1 MHKFVYFWI
10 PTYFEFNCNLRH
22 QAKEQNISDDVENKQ
37 NILKLEFLE
46 NYDIKV
52 KYNSNE
58 YILKYILHESNGLFI
73 YEFSN
78 IDEEL
83 LKIQVYHL
91 FKDICHIHNSHDN
104 EEDSLLNAYISDN
117 DKDIDNAVRFYCE
130 IYIDKFKEYE
140 NVVNEFIDLNTN
152 DFKIDEIKNQKEL
165 LLKAKEEILY
175 ALFLSKDTEIYNT
188 FISFEKRFN
197 ILIEKLHLKE
207 TKKLFKVN
215 DTINR
220 WQFGLAIL
228 GIGLGLYFGFN
239 SANDKLQKIENEK
252 IEKISKDLKQQS
264 QLLQKI
270 DNVIKDINQ
279 NVNYNKIKI
288 NKILHNTELAI
299 SQNNNKTTNIIKNQN
314 RSLSTQK
321 SLSPKGVNDK

>member
-10 PTYFEFNCNLRH
+10 PIYFEFNCNLRH
-22 QAKEQNISDDVENKQ
+22 QKKEQNISDNVENKQ
-37 NILKLEFLE
+37 NILELKFLE

-52 KYNSNE
+52 KYNNDE
-58 YILKYILHESNGLFI
+58 YNLKYINHESNGIFI

-83 LKIQVYHL
+83 LTIQVYHL

-117 DKDIDNAVRFYCE
+117 DKDVDKAVIFYCE

-140 NVVNEFIDLNTN
+140 NVVNEFIDLNAN

-165 LLKAKEEILY
+165 LLKAKEEMLY
-175 ALFLSKDTEIYNT
+175 ALFLGKDTKNYNT
-188 FISFEKRFN
+188 FISFEKRFD
-197 ILIEKLHLKE
+197 IFIEKLHLKE

-215 DTINR
+215 DIINK

-228 GIGLGLYFGFN
+228 GIGLGLYFGMLG
-239 SANDKLQKIENEK
+239 ANNYLQKLEIKKINNILNNEERLKKEIERNNNNINK
-252 IEKISKDLKQQS
+252 KISNL
-264 QLLQKI
+264 QLL
-270 DNVIKDINQ
+270 NLE
-279 NVNYNKIKI
+279 NKQSIIEFRK
-288 NKILHNTELAI
+288 KLK
-299 SQNNNKTTNIIKNQN
+299 NNKKAENNVK
-314 RSLSTQK
+314 
-321 SLSPKGVNDK
+321 